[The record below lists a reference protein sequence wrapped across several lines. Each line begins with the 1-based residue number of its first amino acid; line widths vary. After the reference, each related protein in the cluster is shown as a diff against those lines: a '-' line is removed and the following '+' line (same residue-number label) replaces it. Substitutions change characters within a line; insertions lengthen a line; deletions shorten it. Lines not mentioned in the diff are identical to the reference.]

1 MKALGLILKI
11 FLGLITIVIIAIG
24 IIVATVDPNDYRDE
38 ITGLVKKETGRD
50 LKIETMSLSFFPHLS
65 IDLESASLSNASGF
79 SDNPFVSIDKV
90 QVGAAILPLL
100 SQKLEVDTLTLHGL
114 ALNLERNKDGQSN
127 WDDLVKAKDENEH
140 HEDEKDD
147 ENRGH
152 PMDKLAALNFGGIDI
167 QNGKV
172 VWDDQQNQQKVILEN
187 LDFTSGAITFGEFF
201 SIALSA
207 DSSVSQPE
215 INSQLAINLEA
226 KLEKDGQYAI
236 RNLHVANTTSGKGIP
251 VKQATT
257 KVGLPSFTFEDNRL
271 SFPTLAI
278 DYDITGG
285 KDFPLETVKGLLEL
299 TEFSGNIDTQ
309 TFKANQIALN
319 ADLTG
324 ESIPNG
330 KATIGLTT
338 SADIDLTAQTATLP
352 KFSLK
357 VLDLTANGN
366 IQASQI
372 TSDAQVN
379 ANINIAQTNLRALL
393 NQLKV
398 TLPDM
403 ADSTTLTKFAAS
415 FGIDFVTKNQALK
428 VNDIKLSLDDSSLS
442 GNAAVSQFS
451 APNIRYD
458 LALNQININRYLPP
472 KKEQTTTT
480 PEPQADVDAKI
491 ELPVEL
497 LRKLTIDG
505 TIKVGKATFDKLNP
519 QNIVMTTK
527 GSKGKLQINPLKA
540 DIFKTQVLVN
550 AGLDVSGKTP
560 KYSVKTNTKN
570 LPIGEVLM
578 AFADSDKL
586 SGTGTMKADITT
598 AGERVSEFKQNLNG
612 TAYVDL
618 KDGAIK
624 GFNLAQSIREAKA
637 KLSGKTLPKTDATPQ
652 TDFSSLVADVT
663 IKNGVVNTNKL
674 SAQAPFMRVNGSGTI
689 NLPKETLDYLVK
701 TKIVASDKG
710 QGSEDFKDLDGLT
723 IPVKLKGA
731 LTSPGISLDLESLM
745 SQKAQAEIEKKKEEV
760 VKDVQKNVED
770 KLKDVFKGFKF

>member
-1 MKALGLILKI
+1 MKAFGLILKI
-11 FLGLITIVIIAIG
+11 LLGLITIVVIAIG
-24 IIVATVDPNDYRDE
+24 VVIATVDPNDYRDE

-50 LKIETMSLSFFPHLS
+50 LTVETMSLSFFPHLS
-65 IDLESASLSNASGF
+65 IDLESASLSNAPGF
-79 SDNPFVSIDKV
+79 SDSPFVSIDKV

-114 ALNLERNKDGQSN
+114 SLNLERNKDGQSN
-127 WDDLVKAKDENEH
+127 WDDLVKAKDENDH
-140 HEDEKDD
+140 HEDKKDD
-147 ENRGH
+147 EEHSN

-172 VWDDQQNQQKVILEN
+172 VWDDQQSQQKVTLEN

-207 DSSVSQPE
+207 DSSVSQPQ
-215 INSQLAINLEA
+215 INSNFAINLEA

-236 RNLHVANTTSGKGIP
+236 RNLHVSNTTSGQGIP

-257 KVGLPSFTFEDNRL
+257 KIDLPSFALENNTL
-271 SFPTLAI
+271 SLPSLAV
-278 DYDITGG
+278 DYDIIGG
-285 KDFPLETVKGLLEL
+285 KDFPLDTIKGQL
-299 TEFSGNIDTQ
+299 TLSEFTGNLDTQ
-309 TFKANQIALN
+309 AFKANQIVLN
-319 ADLTG
+319 SDVTG
-324 ESIPNG
+324 ETIPNG
-330 KATIGLTT
+330 KATIGLNT
-338 SADIDLTAQTATLP
+338 SADIDLKAQTAKLP
-352 KFSLK
+352 KLTVK
-357 VLDLTANGN
+357 VLDLTANGDVH
-366 IQASQI
+366 ASQI
-372 TSDAQVN
+372 TGDALVN

-393 NQLKV
+393 NQLKI
-398 TLPDM
+398 TLPEM
-403 ADSTTLTKFAAS
+403 ADKSSLTKFAAS
-415 FGIDFVTKNQALK
+415 FGVVFASKNQALK
-428 VNDIKLSLDDSSLS
+428 VNDLKLALDDSSLT

-451 APNIRYD
+451 TPNIRYD
-458 LALNQININRYLPP
+458 LTLNQIDVNRYLPP
-472 KKEQTTTT
+472 KKEQPANT
-480 PEPQADVDAKI
+480 PEPQADADAKI

-505 TIKVGKATFDKLNP
+505 TIKVGKASFDKLKP

-527 GSKGKLQINPLKA
+527 GSKGKLQVNPLKA

-550 AGLDVSGKTP
+550 AGLDVTGKMP
-560 KYSVKTNTKN
+560 KYSVKTNTNN
-570 LPIGEVLM
+570 LPIGEVLL

-598 AGERVSEFKQNLNG
+598 AGERVSEFKKNLNG

-637 KLSGKTLPKTDATPQ
+637 KLSGKTLPKTDEIPQ

-663 IKNGVVNTNKL
+663 IKNGVVNTNRL
-674 SAQAPFMRVNGSGTI
+674 SAQAPFMRVNGSGTVD
-689 NLPKETLDYLVK
+689 LPKETLDYLVK

-745 SQKAQAEIEKKKEEV
+745 SQKAQAEIEKKKDEV